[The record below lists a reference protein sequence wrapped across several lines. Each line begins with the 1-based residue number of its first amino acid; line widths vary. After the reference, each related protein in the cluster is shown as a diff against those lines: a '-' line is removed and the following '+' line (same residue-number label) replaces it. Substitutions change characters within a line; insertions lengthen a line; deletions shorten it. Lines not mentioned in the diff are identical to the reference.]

1 MLRGTLRALVH
12 YVQIDRYATQKFLYI
27 AVSESSQDPV
37 AQWLRRWSLLA
48 TCAKQFL
55 LLASVVTTRLSRLE
69 SWQGRQI
76 KKSRMLLLNVC
87 FVFPSCPL
95 PQVANRHVV
104 VSARDY

>member
-1 MLRGTLRALVH
+1 MVKALVFTRNMRGAD
-12 YVQIDRYATQKFLYI
+12 V
-27 AVSESSQDPV
+27 
-37 AQWLRRWSLLA
+37 
-48 TCAKQFL
+48 

-95 PQVANRHVV
+95 PQVANRHVGG
-104 VSARDY
+104 SARDY